1 MNENNAF
8 KQYLSLAK
16 PLFGLIL
23 LISFS
28 CANATLPASF
38 VVASVQKM
46 QTYRIQKND
55 TLWGIANKFRQ
66 DATISVEQMMLA
78 ILKENPQAFSK
89 GNMHGIK
96 LGYILRMPST
106 NYIKRINK
114 LQAKAEVKRHADLWK
129 QYQAAASQSSTTAS
143 MQPKKTLSS
152 GGGLLGGLTSTRGSS
167 GDKVALLGLENSTG
181 ELKNLLS
188 ELTSTKKSI
197 ETAKQENKSLQ
208 DRLIKIEKK
217 VEQVAAKESSPKTI
231 IKYNEAASK
240 QPAARKQINDT
251 QAEEMVLEDE
261 AAMLEEEESPS
272 VDLSSLEPAANAEPT
287 MADKSAANKYDNYSV
302 LLKAD
307 KKIIMPGLPGTL
319 TVWIGDENYKPSVSD
334 DKVHDEAEIVAVGDY
349 AVIEPF
355 STAFVFEPEKS
366 DCIQIHSTGSEE
378 KFELTPQD
386 RGVFEVSVKVNLYNS
401 KDCSTS
407 PVPKS
412 SAILKVT
419 VEVDNKEIVFEKLNE
434 LWEIFW
440 EKLLEFWGAFLVV
453 TFGLIMFLYKSKL
466 KALFNFDAG
475 ND

>member
-1 MNENNAF
+1 MNKSNAF
-8 KQYLSLAK
+8 KQYSSLAK

-23 LISFS
+23 FISFS

-78 ILKENPQAFSK
+78 LLKENPQAFSQ

-96 LGYILRMPST
+96 LGYVLRMPST
-106 NYIKRINK
+106 NSIKRINK

-129 QYQAAASQSSTTAS
+129 QYQAAASQSATTAS
-143 MQPKKTLSS
+143 MQPKKSLSS
-152 GGGLLGGLTSTRGSS
+152 GDGLLGGLTSISGSS
-167 GDKVALLGLENSTG
+167 GDKVALPKPEKST

-197 ETAKQENKSLQ
+197 ETAKQEKKSLQ

-217 VEQVAAKESSPKTI
+217 VEQVAAKESSPKTV

-240 QPAARKQINDT
+240 QPAAREQVNDT

-272 VDLSSLEPAANAEPT
+272 VDLSSLEPAANAEPP

-378 KFELTPQD
+378 KFELMPQD

-453 TFGLIMFLYKSKL
+453 TFGLIMFLYKNKL
-466 KALFNFDAG
+466 KTLFNFDTG
-475 ND
+475 NN